1 MNFLIVTAQKA
12 QVDLIGKRLIIRGK
26 VQRLSASS
34 EDSGGDPLRVMK

>member
-12 QVDLIGKRLIIRGK
+12 QVDLIGKRLIIMSK

-34 EDSGGDPLRVMK
+34 EDSGGNPFWVVK